1 MNIELEKIPCFGVAG
16 NFTGH
21 LEQAGEAS
29 DFSKIETKEAN
40 APKAMFPT
48 YIPGGKDPTPEFL
61 TVYPFDDKKILFP
74 KDEEKLQI
82 EPECALI
89 CSASWNNGK
98 LVDLVPELFGASNDC
113 SIRNPKIAEGKII
126 KISLKKNWG
135 KSTKGLSSNLIA
147 INSFKE
153 KGILDSYRIASFLV
167 RDSNVFDY
175 GEDSQIK
182 GYSYFYRKLIDWC
195 IEKINTQ
202 NDTGPQEN
210 ILSYLNSMS
219 SLPEKIMIS
228 VGATRYTEF
237 GETNFLKNGDHS
249 VVVLYPESMSHQEI
263 ADLVK
268 KNDFSRK
275 DISVLCQKI
284 MM

>member
-1 MNIELEKIPCFGVAG
+1 MKKTGCILHLPLTKKANNRPSVLGDYQPFLAILTCPYHVFSCFESRGNLGKI
-16 NFTGH
+16 
-21 LEQAGEAS
+21 GEIS
-29 DFSKIETKEAN
+29 
-40 APKAMFPT
+40 
-48 YIPGGKDPTPEFL
+48 
-61 TVYPFDDKKILFP
+61 
-74 KDEEKLQI
+74 
-82 EPECALI
+82 
-89 CSASWNNGK
+89 
-98 LVDLVPELFGASNDC
+98 
-113 SIRNPKIAEGKII
+113 GKII

-210 ILSYLNSMS
+210 ILSCREYPEMELYLQNSMDTLWS
-219 SLPEKIMIS
+219 MICSL
-228 VGATRYTEF
+228 
-237 GETNFLKNGDHS
+237 D
-249 VVVLYPESMSHQEI
+249 
-263 ADLVK
+263 
-268 KNDFSRK
+268 SR
-275 DISVLCQKI
+275 S
-284 MM
+284 

>member
-29 DFSKIETKEAN
+29 DFSRIETKEAN

-48 YIPGGKDPTPEFL
+48 YIPGGKDPTPGFL
-61 TVYPFDDKKILFP
+61 TVFPFDEEKILFP
-74 KDEEKLQI
+74 EDEEKLQI
-82 EPECALI
+82 EPECAII
-89 CSASWNNGK
+89 CKASWDNGK
-98 LVDLVPELFGASNDC
+98 ITDLEPEFFGASNDC
-113 SIRNPKIAEGKII
+113 SIRNPKIAAGKII

-147 INSFKE
+147 IDSFKE
-153 KGILDSYRIASFLV
+153 GGILDSYRIASFLV

-175 GEDSQIK
+175 GEDSQVK
-182 GYSYFYRKLIDWC
+182 GYSYFYKKLIDWC
-195 IEKINTQ
+195 MEKINTQ
-202 NDTGPQEN
+202 NDVGPQEN
-210 ILSYLNSMS
+210 ISSYLNSME
-219 SLPEKIMIS
+219 SLPERIMIS

-237 GETNFLKNGDHS
+237 GETNFLKDGDYS
-249 VVVLYPESMSHQEI
+249 VVVLYPETISHQEI
-263 ADLVK
+263 VDLVK
-268 KNDFSRK
+268 SNDFSRK

-284 MM
+284 IM